1 MLLKLKYVLPILF
14 CCFFSCADKQS
25 NENEKP
31 ITGSWGDQGDGTYKN
46 PILNADYPD
55 VDVEK
60 VGDTYYMISSK
71 QHMSPGMVILES
83 KDMVNWTTVGHVWE
97 SLSWVKKYDWN
108 QMNGYALGV
117 WAGDLAYHDGTWY
130 CYVIDRNYGL
140 FMSSAKD
147 IRGPWTEPHLMLPPN
162 EVLDDP
168 AVYWDEENHQ
178 AYMICNTGKFK
189 KSRENTAEGNENRLY
204 KMSWDGKEIL
214 DSGEV
219 IYTGPGAE
227 AAKIYNIND
236 TWYILMG
243 EWYVKKPRRSKKID
257 SPENDRK
264 QIVLRST
271 TNSIYGP
278 YEKKIVF
285 ERGNGIERSCSQGAL
300 MQAPDN
306 TWWYTHQLIQNIA
319 TPFQG
324 RPQLLQP
331 VNWVDGW
338 PIIGEDIDNDGI
350 GEPVLQ
356 HKKPIQ
362 GFPIDAPSTD
372 DDFSNTTLGR
382 QWEWNHN
389 PRNSHWSLTE
399 RPGWL
404 RLKAS
409 MPLPE
414 ETTNGPGNN
423 NWSESTGTTFPFW
436 RASNTISQR
445 IMGNTTGAAVAKFD
459 ISQMAIGQR
468 AGFVRFGGVY
478 HVLGIYVDNL
488 GGRNLFYVNKDGEET
503 KGPKIKSNDL
513 FIRTS
518 NTGNQAYF
526 EYSLDGNKYEKFGP
540 QFTLKFGNWTGDRL
554 GFFCWND
561 KEDQGV
567 IDIDWFTYDYDGPK
581 GVYKK

>member
-1 MLLKLKYVLPILF
+1 MKKIVMTSFIFIITLF
-14 CCFFSCADKQS
+14 VSKAQQ
-25 NENEKP
+25 
-31 ITGSWGDQGDGTYKN
+31 IGSWGDQGDGTYKN

-147 IRGPWTEPHLMLPPN
+147 IRGPWTEPLLMLPPN

-189 KSRENTAEGNENRLY
+189 KSRENTLEGNENRLY

-227 AAKIYNIND
+227 AAKIYNINN

-243 EWYVKKPRRSKKID
+243 EWYVKKPRRSRKID

-338 PIIGEDIDNDGI
+338 PIIGEDIDNDCI
-350 GEPVLQ
+350 GEPILQ
-356 HKKPIQ
+356 YKKPIQ

-389 PRNSHWSLTE
+389 PRNSHWSLTD

-409 MPLPE
+409 MPLSE
-414 ETTNGPGNN
+414 ETTKGPGNN

-445 IMGNTTGAAVAKFD
+445 IMGNTTGEAVAKFD
-459 ISQMAIGQR
+459 LSQMAIGQR

-526 EYSLDGNKYEKFGP
+526 EYSLDGNKYEKFGS

-561 KEDQGV
+561 KEEQGV
-567 IDIDWFTYDYDGPK
+567 IDVDWFTYDYDGPK